1 MRETYAEILERRS
14 AMNAAGRGKGP
25 GSRVAGPAKKP
36 GGGGRQVRA
45 RAGYALG
52 PKVDPAAEE
61 YTVVICGP
69 VLGASFPAAV
79 IAQKLGLDFSRHVD
93 AKLGD
98 ARFAGK
104 SADELR
110 ALVRERDA
118 KSAVW
123 AWKAGVGADL
133 RAVLPL
139 LRNPRVVYMWRDPIS
154 SAPAKTKQNL
164 DPLQVIRSTLDLLD
178 YLKSAGCPTMLYSL
192 DTSRRKPRK
201 FIRSL
206 AAFVGKPFPE
216 KPGPLVKLLKQASP
230 AKQVKAR
237 RSPT

>member
-1 MRETYAEILERRS
+1 
-14 AMNAAGRGKGP
+14 MNAAGRGKGP

-36 GGGGRQVRA
+36 GGGARQARA

-79 IAQKLGLDFSRHVD
+79 IAQKLGLDFGRHVD

-139 LRNPRVVYMWRDPIS
+139 LRNPRVVYMWRDPVS
-154 SAPAKTKQNL
+154 SAPAKSRQDHDPMQFIQSNL
-164 DPLQVIRSTLDLLD
+164 DLQIGLLD
-178 YLKSAGCPTMLYSL
+178 FLKSAGCPTMLYSL